1 MTTIHR
7 TYRNDDAARS
17 AIAALRAG
25 GVSPRAIRLLTGRAP
40 YDIRRE
46 PVGGFAGPVA
56 PDAPVGTFGGRA
68 VRRRQA
74 AGGYAGEPDRQRQGS
89 FGSAD
94 RVVVTTYDDGAERAR
109 ITGLRGARKLLVR
122 AALDDDAVDRAVR
135 ELHQGHAVAL
145 VDAGE
150 LAAGEVTAR
159 LAHAA

>member
-1 MTTIHR
+1 MTTLCR
-7 TYRNDDAARS
+7 TYQSDGAARR

-25 GVSPRAIRLLTGRAP
+25 GVSPGAMRLLTGRAP
-40 YDIRRE
+40 YDVRRE

-56 PDAPVGTFGGRA
+56 PDAPVGTFGHRV

-74 AGGYAGEPDRQRQGS
+74 AGGYAGDPDRQRQGS

-94 RVVVTTYDDGAERAR
+94 RIVVTTYEDGAERAR

-122 AALDDDAVDRAVR
+122 AALDDDAVDRAVS
-135 ELHQGHAVAL
+135 ELHKGFAVVL

-150 LAAGEVTAR
+150 IAAGDVTER
-159 LAHAA
+159 LARAA